1 MRFAW
6 VLIASLLTLNLL
18 TSVLPVTARPVSG
31 TAQTSDPI
39 VGSWSLRVEQPD
51 RPPGEVLGSFMSD
64 GVYLQNDEPGA
75 SSAHGLW
82 RRDPGGIYQVKFELF
97 SVSAEDPA
105 TLLRLKV
112 RGRVRIDSTG
122 NGLMGTYEADAVT
135 PEGEVRETTTGVVR
149 AVRMTL

>member
-6 VLIASLLTLNLL
+6 LLIASLFTLHVW
-18 TSVLPVTARPVSG
+18 TDTVPATARAVNG

-39 VGSWSLRVEQPD
+39 VGSWSIRVEQPD
-51 RPPGEVLGSFMSD
+51 RPPGAVLGSFMSD
-64 GVYLQNDEPGA
+64 GVYLQSDEPGA

-82 RRDPGGIYQVKFELF
+82 RRESGDIYQVKFELF
-97 SVSAEDPA
+97 TLAGDDPA
-105 TLLRLKV
+105 ALLRLQV
-112 RGRVRIDSTG
+112 RGQVRIDSTG

-135 PEGEVRETTTGVVR
+135 PEGEVRETTTGMVR